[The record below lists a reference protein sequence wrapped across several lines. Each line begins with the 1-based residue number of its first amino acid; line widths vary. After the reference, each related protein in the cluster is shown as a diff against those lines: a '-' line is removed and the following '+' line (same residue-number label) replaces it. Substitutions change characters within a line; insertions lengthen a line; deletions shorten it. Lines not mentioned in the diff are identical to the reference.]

1 MRAGASASAPAVLR
15 NSISAAEAETRI
27 HLAAAFRVAHHLGWN
42 DTINNHIAAK
52 IPGEADAFLMNPLGL
67 GWHEVTAGDLIKS
80 DFEGNYLSETTRQ
93 LAPAG
98 YNFHSAILRD
108 MPNVNCTL
116 HVHARPVVVI
126 SAMED
131 GLKYYDQGSCVLYN
145 DIGYHDF
152 EGLAQETEEAPR
164 IIADLGDKHVLM
176 MRNHGGLTVGRTIGE
191 AFYFMKR
198 LVDSCEVQAQLMQ
211 AGAKTRTVPE
221 DIQAFTK
228 SQMEK
233 RRAGKPY
240 GRLDWEMYF
249 RLADQLDPGFKRLN

>member
-1 MRAGASASAPAVLR
+1 MTAAPAILR
-15 NSISAAEAETRI
+15 NSISESEAETRI
-27 HLAAAFRVAHHLGWN
+27 NLAAAFRVAHHLGWN

-52 IPGEADAFLMNPLGL
+52 IPGEPDAFLMNPLGL
-67 GWHEVTAGDLIKS
+67 GWHEVCAGDLIKS
-80 DFEGNYLSETTRQ
+80 DFNGNYLSATSRT

-108 MPNVNCTL
+108 MPNVHCTL
-116 HVHARPVVVI
+116 HIHARPVVVV

-131 GLKYYDQGSCVLYN
+131 GLQYYDQGSCVLYN

-152 EGLAQETEEAPR
+152 EGLAQEAEEAPR
-164 IIADLGDKHVLM
+164 IIADLGEKHALM

-211 AGAKTRTVPE
+211 SGARTRTVPE
-221 DIQAFTK
+221 DVQKFTK
-228 SQMEK
+228 SQMDK

-240 GRLDWEMYF
+240 GRLDWDMYF
-249 RLADQLDPGFKRLN
+249 RLADQIDPGFKRLN